1 MMTSCHSERTNLK
14 KDFTI
19 WHWMISKLGLSKTEI
34 LAYALIFDS
43 SEHGKKAVFFSYGS
57 LAKRIGVTDITA
69 KNAIRSL
76 IRNGFIYNLERR
88 SRIKRVIIQKEPLTS
103 NNIAYKEGLNG

>member
-1 MMTSCHSERTNLK
+1 MMSSCHSEGTNLN

-19 WHWMISKLGLSKTEI
+19 HHWMIARLGLSKTEI
-34 LAYALIFDS
+34 LAYAVIFDS
-43 SEHGKKAVFFSYGS
+43 SDHGKKPVFFSYRA
-57 LAKRIGVTDITA
+57 LAERIGVTDITA
-69 KNAIRSL
+69 KTTIRSL

-88 SRIKRVIIQKEPLTS
+88 SRIKRVVIRKDPLIS